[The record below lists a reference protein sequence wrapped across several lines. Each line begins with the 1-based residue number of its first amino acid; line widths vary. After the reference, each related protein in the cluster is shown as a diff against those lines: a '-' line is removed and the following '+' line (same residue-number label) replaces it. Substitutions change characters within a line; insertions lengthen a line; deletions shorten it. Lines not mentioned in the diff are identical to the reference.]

1 MFQEMKSSSLG
12 SLQISILIFDQR
24 FSKITSSFA
33 RESEESMQSCK
44 FNFRGLFRVLL
55 PGLYGTSIRTGLSV
69 LDVPNFLDSMV
80 EIENS
85 TRFFYFKLS
94 GKLSQKENFTSVHTA
109 LKRRLQLDLEIFIEW
124 HTSCLMILPTCM
136 SLSRTGRS
144 LVVMFSSTYMD
155 YMVEIASG
163 NTIDSIERPV
173 VGYVVTFLT
182 LRSNLY

>member
-1 MFQEMKSSSLG
+1 
-12 SLQISILIFDQR
+12 
-24 FSKITSSFA
+24 
-33 RESEESMQSCK
+33 
-44 FNFRGLFRVLL
+44 
-55 PGLYGTSIRTGLSV
+55 
-69 LDVPNFLDSMV
+69 
-80 EIENS
+80 
-85 TRFFYFKLS
+85 
-94 GKLSQKENFTSVHTA
+94 
-109 LKRRLQLDLEIFIEW
+109 
-124 HTSCLMILPTCM
+124 MILPTCM